1 MVITRYYI
9 IALMDGSDLVF
20 FEVGTGH
27 KSPIVELIVVT
38 ARSTQRCHGYIFRE
52 RKKLEIGEGR

>member
-1 MVITRYYI
+1 
-9 IALMDGSDLVF
+9 MDGSDLVF